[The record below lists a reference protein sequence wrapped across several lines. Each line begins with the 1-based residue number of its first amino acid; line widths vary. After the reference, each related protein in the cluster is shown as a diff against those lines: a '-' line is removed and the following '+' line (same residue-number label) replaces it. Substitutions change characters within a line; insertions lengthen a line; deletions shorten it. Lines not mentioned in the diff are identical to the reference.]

1 MDSECMSFTPRI
13 TKKQQE
19 KKEKKKKKKEGERG
33 WKGKGGWGE
42 DNKLKLIEVT

>member
-19 KKEKKKKKKEGERG
+19 KKEKKKGGGKEKEDE
-33 WKGKGGWGE
+33 KENVGWGR
-42 DNKLKLIEVT
+42 ITS